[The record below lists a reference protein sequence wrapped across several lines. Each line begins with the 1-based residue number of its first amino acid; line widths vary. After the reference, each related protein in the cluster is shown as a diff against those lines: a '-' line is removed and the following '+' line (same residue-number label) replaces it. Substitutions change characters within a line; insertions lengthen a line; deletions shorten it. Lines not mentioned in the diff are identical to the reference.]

1 MVDDDNVIDVIVSDV
16 PFRSSLS
23 LIHFPREGRDQG
35 SILPTKC
42 ACSHSAARIDDIKFH
57 QQKYFQLHWYALL
70 EYTLN
75 SYALFCTPVGLAQD
89 YLRKSCPWN
98 VNMLMYCF

>member
-42 ACSHSAARIDDIKFH
+42 ACSHSAATYMLVLNLKRCIYLTKLRVSMGKKKFIT
-57 QQKYFQLHWYALL
+57 K
-70 EYTLN
+70 
-75 SYALFCTPVGLAQD
+75 
-89 YLRKSCPWN
+89 LR
-98 VNMLMYCF
+98 MG